1 MTILE
6 RLERDMIA
14 ATKAREAERL
24 RVIRYVRSE
33 TKNREIELGRPLEDA
48 DVVEVLARL
57 AKKHRESID
66 QFEKGGRDDLVDRE
80 RRQLA
85 VIEEYLPA
93 PLDEEELSAIVEE
106 VLADVGAKGPGDLGA
121 VMRTLM
127 PRVRGRAE
135 GAAVKAMV
143 VARLEG
149 MAGS

>member
-33 TKNREIELGRPLEDA
+33 AKNREIELGRPLDDS

-57 AKKHRESID
+57 AKKHRESIE
-66 QFEKGGRDDLVDRE
+66 QFEKGRRDDLVGRE
-80 RRQLA
+80 RRALA

-93 PLDEEELSAIVEE
+93 PLDEKELAAVVDEI
-106 VLADVGAKGPGDLGA
+106 LAAVGAKGPGDLGA
-121 VMRTLM
+121 VMRAIM
-127 PRVRGRAE
+127 PKVRGRAE
-135 GAAVKAMV
+135 GAVVRAMV
-143 VARLEG
+143 AARLED
-149 MAGS
+149 MPKS